1 MDATSKVVGEGVD
14 GCITEKPAWPCA
26 SHTQTYGQAE
36 SGYKPGVISK
46 IIQNKAGDE
55 SENLKIASKIVGPK
69 DSLLYLA
76 GLQGQCKP
84 ANDTHP
90 PSANKYDDYAKSK
103 KALMKFDG
111 TDGLACEKLKG
122 ALMSKSGITATHK
135 LLLISKYPITFS
147 EWISDVKRNK
157 VPFTTV
163 IGQVTTAI
171 PKLFDILQKFYLN
184 HTEHLI
190 NFDLHKANLFV
201 RTQGG
206 ENLILGIADFGRCL
220 HKRVDQ
226 AQALSKF
233 AFDYLLTNHYK
244 YKTYVGFK
252 QIPFEARILNYCL
265 KHMLEN
271 SSPEDLIRAWVN
283 NSENVEYSSLREI
296 HNDIIAVNKNNYMK
310 RLMRQPLFIEMLE
323 TLQSIVKKMRAQP
336 TLMSSLNSD
345 EIVLIEYIATRYMA
359 ISPMVV
365 ILDQL
370 VFVKPEVHPLIE
382 QITDHRETPTDN
394 YEYLYPF
401 VEYVNRLVL
410 APYVSMGKG
419 SSLSVALASVRSVD
433 VAALWADIVA
443 GN

>member
-1 MDATSKVVGEGVD
+1 MDASSKVVGEGVD
-14 GCITEKPAWPCA
+14 GCITENPVWPCA
-26 SHTQTYGQAE
+26 SETQTYGNAD
-36 SGYKPGVISK
+36 SGYTSGVISK

-55 SENLKIASKIVGPK
+55 SENLRIATKIVGPR

-76 GLQGQCKP
+76 GLRGQCKP

-103 KALMKFDG
+103 KALMEFEG
-111 TDGLACEKLKG
+111 TDGLACGKLKG
-122 ALMSKSGITATHK
+122 ALTSKSGITDTHK

-147 EWISDVKRNK
+147 EWIVDIKRNR
-157 VPFTTV
+157 VPFSAVT
-163 IGQVTTAI
+163 GQLTTAI
-171 PKLFDILQKFYLN
+171 PKLLDILQKFYRN
-184 HTEHLI
+184 HTEHLV

-220 HKRVDQ
+220 HRRVDQ
-226 AQALSKF
+226 PQALGKF

-296 HNDIIAVNKNNYMK
+296 HNDIIAVNKNTYMK
-310 RLMRQPLFIEMLE
+310 RLLRQPLFIEMLE
-323 TLQSIVKKMRAQP
+323 TLQSIVKKMRAEP
-336 TLMSSLNSD
+336 TLMTSMTSD
-345 EIVLIEYIATRYMA
+345 EIVVLEYIATRYMA
-359 ISPMVV
+359 VSPMVV

-370 VFVKPEVHPLIE
+370 VFVKPDVHPMIE
-382 QITDHRETPTDN
+382 QITEHSEMPTDI
-394 YEYLYPF
+394 YRQLYPF
-401 VEYVNRLVL
+401 VEYINRLIL

-419 SSLSVALASVRSVD
+419 SSLSVALASVRNVD

>member
-1 MDATSKVVGEGVD
+1 MYLTSKVVGEGVD
-14 GCITEKPAWPCA
+14 GCITEKPTWPCA
-26 SHTQTYGQAE
+26 SKTQTYGNAE

-46 IIQNKAGDE
+46 IIQNKADDE
-55 SENLKIASKIVGPK
+55 SENLRIATKILGPNEA
-69 DSLLYLA
+69 LLYLIS
-76 GLQGQCKP
+76 LRGQCKP
-84 ANDTHP
+84 ANDAHP
-90 PSANKYDDYAKSK
+90 PSADKYDDYAKSK
-103 KALMKFDG
+103 NALMKFEG
-111 TDGLACEKLKG
+111 TDGLACGKLKS
-122 ALMSKSGITATHK
+122 ALMSKNGIADTHK

-147 EWISDVKRNK
+147 EWVSDVKRNT
-157 VPFTTV
+157 VPFTTIV
-163 IGQVTTAI
+163 RQLTAAI
-171 PKLFDILQKFYLN
+171 PKLLNTLQTFYRN

-220 HKRVDQ
+220 HRRVDQ
-226 AQALSKF
+226 PQALSKF

-271 SSPEDLIRAWVN
+271 NSPEDLIRAWVN

-296 HNDIIAVNKNNYMK
+296 HNDIIAVNKNTYMK

-323 TLQSIVKKMRAQP
+323 TLQSIVKKMRVQH
-336 TLMSSLNSD
+336 TLMTSLTSD
-345 EIVLIEYIATRYMA
+345 EIVVLEYIATRYMA
-359 ISPMVV
+359 VSPMVV

-370 VFVKPEVHPLIE
+370 VFVKPDVHPMIE
-382 QITDHRETPTDN
+382 QITEHSEIPSDIYRQ
-394 YEYLYPF
+394 LYPF
-401 VEYVNRLVL
+401 VEYINRLIL

-419 SSLSVALASVRSVD
+419 TSLSVALASVRGVD
-433 VAALWADIVA
+433 VAALWADIVL